1 MKKTAPAPAPA
12 PVEVSPSNDSGGW
25 KGFDPRQGSAEKR
38 KQQFRTVGAE
48 GLAIHAALQACQD
61 VPALANLVS
70 FKCQFSAKGDMVA
83 FRARVDYSLF
93 RPARKHFEASAHPN
107 APFVASVLSSLN
119 TASVETAMAGG
130 LDKRE
135 IKQVTLTAYASTVS
149 TAASGKGFK
158 PY

>member
-1 MKKTAPAPAPA
+1 M
-12 PVEVSPSNDSGGW
+12 
-25 KGFDPRQGSAEKR
+25 PRQGSTEKR
-38 KQQFRTVGAE
+38 KQQFRTVGME
-48 GLAIHAALQACQD
+48 GLAIHAALLACQD
-61 VPALANLVS
+61 VPSLASLVS
-70 FKCQFSAKGDMVA
+70 FKTQHSAKGDLVA

-119 TASVETAMAGG
+119 TAAVETAMAGG

-149 TAASGKGFK
+149 TAASGKTFK

>member
-1 MKKTAPAPAPA
+1 MKKTQTQPTAPAPA
-12 PVEVSPSNDSGGW
+12 PSNDSGGW
-25 KGFDPRQGSAEKR
+25 QGYLPRQGSTEKR
-38 KQQFRTVGAE
+38 KQQFRTVGME
-48 GLAIHAALQACQD
+48 GLAIHAALLACQD
-61 VPALANLVS
+61 VPSLASLVS
-70 FKCQFSAKGDMVA
+70 FKTQHSAKGDLVA

-119 TASVETAMAGG
+119 TAAVETAMAGG

-149 TAASGKGFK
+149 TAASGKTFK